1 MIRFLVC
8 LYIFLCTTSS
18 IWTQEKNEQPCILE
32 SLKEDRAIIH
42 TSKGSITCLLYCE
55 EAPLSVALF
64 VQLAKDGF
72 YNGLT
77 FYRVVP
83 KYVIE
88 AGDPD
93 GQDFGIAAE
102 FGQLHQRG
110 ALAWHRLPDYQNPE
124 KRSSGSQFYIT
135 LDTLSNLDQKYSV
148 FGQTI
153 EGMDILDLLEEGDI
167 IRNIEVFYF
176 ADKH

>member
-1 MIRFLVC
+1 MIKLL
-8 LYIFLCTTSS
+8 LYLCIVLCTTST
-18 IWTQEKNEQPCILE
+18 IWTQDKNEQMR
-32 SLKEDRAIIH
+32 EDRAIIH
-42 TSKGSITCLLYCE
+42 TSKGSITCHLYLE

-64 VQLAKDGF
+64 VQLAKEGF

-77 FYRVVP
+77 FYRIVP
-83 KYVIE
+83 KYVVE

-93 GQDFGIAAE
+93 GHDFGVSAE
-102 FGQLHQRG
+102 LNQLHQKG

-135 LDTLSNLDQKYSV
+135 LDTLSNLDRKYSV

-153 EGMDILDLLEEGDI
+153 EGMDVLDRLEEGDVI
-167 IRNIEVFYF
+167 KGIEVLCST
-176 ADKH
+176 KKQ